1 MRNTK
6 KPPLAGDFLC
16 GKRVSLPLGNIGKL
30 QKKITAQGGLQPAIG
45 IIAAVMK
52 PALHET
58 LFFAFSIMTFTH
70 RLMPNRDFT
79 SSAFAH
85 KVSGNTV

>member
-1 MRNTK
+1 MRETGI
-6 KPPLAGDFLC
+6 PPAWHYHQ
-16 GKRVSLPLGNIGKL
+16 IAE
-30 QKKITAQGGLQPAIG
+30 KITAQGRLQPAIG

-52 PALHET
+52 PALRET
-58 LFFAFSIMTFTH
+58 LFFAFGIMTFTH
-70 RLMPNRDFT
+70 RLMPKRDFT